1 MELTEI
7 LHQYLLPALTGL
19 GGLVVTYLRSMSK
32 DVKSVADSMKDLSAQ
47 VKLSV
52 LELKMDFTHID
63 EKVEDVKDRLKIVEK
78 RRL

>member
-1 MELTEI
+1 MEI
-7 LHQYLLPALTGL
+7 LHQFLLPAATGL
-19 GGLVVTYLRSMSK
+19 AGLIVTYLRTMSK
-32 DVKSVADSMKDLSAQ
+32 DVTSVADSMRDLSAQ